1 MAAGPRGAHPQRGP
15 GTGFTTTGE
24 RSLAGAL
31 SHLAL
36 DVLPAELAGRAEVP
50 SPPGF
55 GTVSV
60 YGGGL
65 ATFVVLGVRTSQDL
79 IGDALSAGGTALSVP
94 GARAVLAGAQLVNA
108 VLLQPDGFALT
119 FLIVGTVSPAVL
131 EQAAATLAADQV
143 WLP

>member
-1 MAAGPRGAHPQRGP
+1 
-15 GTGFTTTGE
+15 
-24 RSLAGAL
+24 
-31 SHLAL
+31 
-36 DVLPAELAGRAEVP
+36 VP